1 MLNTDQEIR
10 SRTNLFNFRKKEQEK
25 FEQRKDYRISPNLK
39 EMKTFEKEVK
49 ISSHSWYYQKGKI

>member
-1 MLNTDQEIR
+1 MYNTDQEIR

-25 FEQRKDYRISPNLK
+25 FEQRKDYRMSPNLT

-49 ISSHSWYYQKGKI
+49 ISSHSWCYQKEKI

>member
-1 MLNTDQEIR
+1 MYNTDQEIR

-25 FEQRKDYRISPNLK
+25 FEQRKDYRMSPNLT

-49 ISSHSWYYQKGKI
+49 ISSHSWCY